1 MNVSNRYLVNKLAIA
16 LVLKLVILMA
26 LWWVFVRDQG
36 VAVDDNVVAAQLLQ
50 PALASTQGTNK

>member
-1 MNVSNRYLVNKLAIA
+1 MNVSNKYLVNKLAIA

-26 LWWVFVRDQG
+26 LWWVLVRDQH

>member
-1 MNVSNRYLVNKLAIA
+1 MNDSNKYLVNKLAIA

-26 LWWVFVRDQG
+26 LWWVFVRDQH

>member
-1 MNVSNRYLVNKLAIA
+1 MNVSNKYLVNKLAIA

-26 LWWVFVRDQG
+26 LWWVFVRDQH

>member
-1 MNVSNRYLVNKLAIA
+1 MYFTNKYLVNKLAIA